1 MAAINQKKSIKL
13 DSSINQILT
22 KSVVNKST
30 KVDIEEVL
38 QQHLLPKFGERF
50 KQYRKKYINFLADSE
65 HKHLPDYPISVIL
78 ELINR
83 CNLECTMCYQG
94 YRNDMKTYTLSDDDL
109 IRIFNDFKKNKLDA
123 LLLSASE
130 PLLYNKIDK
139 VLQLAKKSEIMDVFI
154 FTNGTLL
161 NEKNRKMLLNSPL
174 TRLFVSLDA
183 ATPETYEKVRISVT
197 KNVQKINRLEKIE
210 ENIKE
215 FVKLR
220 NESGK
225 QLPLTRVSFVALED
239 NSHEID
245 AFINKWINI
254 VDSVEIQK
262 ENSIQ
267 VYDKIHKIKNGEIKN
282 DVKISDKEYHCNE
295 PWGQVTISSD
305 GSVGPCCNTVGR
317 NIDIGNVLEKGLADI
332 WNGKKML
339 EIRNGF
345 LKNNPHQ
352 ICKLCLDFEKIN
364 Y

>member
-1 MAAINQKKSIKL
+1 MKYKPKTLLSA
-13 DSSINQILT
+13 
-22 KSVVNKST
+22 SVVKKRSKIDPEKILFDN
-30 KVDIEEVL
+30 L
-38 QQHLLPKFGERF
+38 YPKFGKRF
-50 KQYRKKYINFLADSE
+50 LDYREKYEKYLNNQNYENNFN
-65 HKHLPDYPISVIL
+65 YPISVIL